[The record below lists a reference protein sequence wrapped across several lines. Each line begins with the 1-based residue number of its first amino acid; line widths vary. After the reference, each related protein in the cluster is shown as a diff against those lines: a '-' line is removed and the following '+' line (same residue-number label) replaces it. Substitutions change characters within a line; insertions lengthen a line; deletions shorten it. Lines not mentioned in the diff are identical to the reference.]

1 MKMNLLSSCGTI
13 ALAAAVA
20 IGAAGCRTKAP
31 QTNTYT
37 GLLSGRSVIPPAYA
51 EIKPIPATSAPA
63 AQETQTFQ
71 GIGEENAFVVP
82 GPELTEQPEIQEI
95 EAPQGPEAPVAPEAP
110 ASSENKGWTLPAVPA
125 TTAAA
130 EPGEVYVVRGG
141 DSLSRIAA
149 THGVKTSDLLA
160 ANPQVKSADK
170 IFVGQKLNLP
180 AGAVSTSPVKKA
192 DAKTAPAK
200 SADKKKAPAASAQR
214 ESIPADGK
222 YTVKSGDSLWIVGH
236 RFGVKTDDIRRW
248 NDLSSDTLQVGQV
261 LSLTGAAAPEAP
273 KATPAPAP
281 VAAPAA
287 PVVDAT
293 AAEPLPPVEAPAAV
307 DEAPAPAPA
316 PYLEHA
322 VGMGETLESIASM
335 YETTVEAIKQA
346 NPQVKTNADLKDG
359 SVLQIPSAF

>member
-1 MKMNLLSSCGTI
+1 MKMNLLSSCGTL

-20 IGAAGCRTKAP
+20 IGAAGCRTATPK
-31 QTNTYT
+31 TNTYT

-51 EIKPIPATSAPA
+51 EIKPIPAAPAPA
-63 AQETQTFQ
+63 AQETPAFQ

-95 EAPQGPEAPVAPEAP
+95 EAPEGPEAPEAP
-110 ASSENKGWTLPAVPA
+110 AASENKGWTLPAVPA
-125 TTAAA
+125 GAAAA

-192 DAKTAPAK
+192 DAKTAPAAK
-200 SADKKKAPAASAQR
+200 AADKKKAPATSAQR

-248 NDLSSDTLQVGQV
+248 NDLSSDTLQVGQI
-261 LSLTGAAAPEAP
+261 LNLTGAAAPEAP
-273 KATPAPAP
+273 KAAPAP
-281 VAAPAA
+281 VAAPVAA

-293 AAEPLPPVEAPAAV
+293 SAEPLPPVEAPVVV

>member
-1 MKMNLLSSCGTI
+1 MKMNLLSSCGTM

-20 IGAAGCRTKAP
+20 FGAAGCRTATP
-31 QTNTYT
+31 RTETYT

-51 EIKPIPATSAPA
+51 EIKPIPASTAPA
-63 AQETQTFQ
+63 AQETPVFE

-82 GPELTEQPEIQEI
+82 GPELTEQPEPQEI
-95 EAPQGPEAPVAPEAP
+95 EAPRGPEAPESTAA
-110 ASSENKGWTLPAVPA
+110 AGNKGWTLPAVPA
-125 TTAAA
+125 GASAAKA
-130 EPGEVYVVRGG
+130 GEVYVVRGG

-149 THGVKTSDLLA
+149 AHGVKTSDLLA

-192 DAKTAPAK
+192 DSKTAPAK
-200 SADKKKAPAASAQR
+200 ADKKKASTASAQR

-236 RFGVKTDDIRRW
+236 RYGVKTDDIRRW
-248 NDLSSDTLQVGQV
+248 NDLTSDTLQVGQV
-261 LSLTGAAAPEAP
+261 LSLTGAPAS
-273 KATPAPAP
+273 ATAPAP
-281 VAAPAA
+281 SAPAA
-287 PVVDAT
+287 PVASSA
-293 AAEPLPPVEAPAAV
+293 AAEPLPPMEAPVV

-316 PYLEHA
+316 PVPYLDHA

>member
-20 IGAAGCRTKAP
+20 FGAAGCRTATP
-31 QTNTYT
+31 RTENYT

-51 EIKPIPATSAPA
+51 EIKPIPASTAPD
-63 AQETQTFQ
+63 AQETRIFE

-82 GPELTEQPEIQEI
+82 GPELTEQPEPQEI
-95 EAPQGPEAPVAPEAP
+95 EAPRGPEAPESP
-110 ASSENKGWTLPAVPA
+110 AATGNKGWTLPAVPTPAA
-125 TTAAA
+125 TEA
-130 EPGEVYVVRGG
+130 GEVYVVRGG

-149 THGVKTSDLLA
+149 AHGVKTSDLLA

-180 AGAVSTSPVKKA
+180 AGAVSTSPVKK
-192 DAKTAPAK
+192 DDSKTAPAK
-200 SADKKKAPAASAQR
+200 AGKKASAASTQR

-222 YTVKSGDSLWIVGH
+222 YTVKSGDSLWVVGH
-236 RFGVKTDDIRRW
+236 RYGVKTDDIRRW
-248 NDLSSDTLQVGQV
+248 NDLTTDTLQVGQV
-261 LSLTGAAAPEAP
+261 LSLTGAAAPAP
-273 KATPAPAP
+273 AAPAP
-281 VAAPAA
+281 VAPAA
-287 PVVDAT
+287 PATAPVVAAP
-293 AAEPLPPVEAPAAV
+293 AAEPLPPVDAPVV

-322 VGMGETLESIASM
+322 VGMGETLESIASI
-335 YETTVEAIKQA
+335 YETTVEAIRQA
-346 NPQVKTNADLKDG
+346 NPQVKSNADLKDG